1 MQLRAAAMR
10 GLVMLGLLVG
20 VGPGISGIDPAHA
33 QSAASPFTTGYR
45 YDAMGRV
52 TGVISPK
59 PDLAPDVHPATRNTY
74 DPAGRLVKVEMG
86 SLASWQETDTL
97 PVNWSGF
104 DIHQTAEIAYDG
116 MNRKTVEILWSG
128 GVRYQLTQYSYDAV
142 GRLECTAVRMN
153 PAAYTSLPASACT
166 LGAEGTQGPD
176 RITRNQYN
184 AAGELI
190 KVTKAL
196 GTAVEADEVTYTYTP
211 NGKQASVTDANG
223 NRAEYSYDGH
233 DRLKRWTFP
242 SQTTPGQVNAAD
254 YEEYGYDANGNRTSL
269 RKRDSRT
276 IAYTYDALNRV
287 TAKTYPNGG
296 ARAVYYSY
304 DLRGLQTAARFDGPS
319 GGDAVLSGWD
329 GFGRPTTS
337 TTAMGGTSRTL
348 TYSHDANGN
357 RIRVTHPDG
366 QFLNYHYDGSDR
378 LYWADR
384 NGTTPIFHPQ
394 YDTAGRV
401 SVLYRLNQSAFN
413 WTFGT
418 NYGYDGVSRM
428 ASYGHSFTSGG
439 NVTTSFGYNP
449 ASQVTSRTRDN
460 DQYAFTGHVNVDR
473 DYAVNGLNQYTSAG
487 PASFAY
493 DPNGN
498 LTSDG
503 TTGFGYDIENR
514 LVSTTT
520 GVTMTWDPLGRL
532 WQTYGP
538 STGVTQ
544 FLYDGDALVAE
555 YGAGGNMLKR
565 YVHGTAAGVDDPM
578 VEYDG
583 SSTDYQ
589 RYLFADH
596 QGSIIAIADRDGNR
610 TNINTYDEYGIPGA
624 GNTGRFQYTGQAWI
638 PELGMYHYKARIYSP
653 TLGRFLQTDPIGYD
667 DQINLYAY
675 VGNDPMNGV
684 DPDGLYECSGTKAE
698 CRTAAALVRGLNA
711 AANSN
716 RLSRA
721 EQAEA
726 KSVAETIGTEGDGN
740 GLTID
745 FDNLGK
751 DKVGNFI
758 LGQADSVNRT
768 LTLNTVALSHIDKT
782 IGMRQAFVEGVITLA
797 HEGRH
802 ILDIYPKS
810 IDDRINVETRGYQM
824 DSIIGAAFG
833 RNRWNDRQIQSGA
846 IRSCDITGRLHAC
859 RDTSR
864 RLYPNAYR

>member
-1 MQLRAAAMR
+1 MR
-10 GLVMLGLLVG
+10 GSAMLGLLVG
-20 VGPGISGIDPAHA
+20 LGSGISGIDPAYA

-74 DPAGRLVKVEMG
+74 DPAGRLVRVEKG
-86 SLASWQETDTL
+86 SLASWQETDKL

-104 DIHQTAEIAYDG
+104 DIHQTLEIAYDG
-116 MNRKTVEILWSG
+116 MSRKTVEILWSG

-196 GTAVEADEVTYTYTP
+196 GTPVEADEVTYTYTP

-304 DLRGLQTAARFDGPS
+304 DLRGLQTAARFDGPL

-348 TYSHDANGN
+348 TYHHDASGN
-357 RIRVTHPDG
+357 RIRMAYPDG

-401 SVLYRLNQSAFN
+401 SVLYRLNQSVFN

-418 NYGYDGVSRM
+418 NYGYDGISRL
-428 ASYGHSFTSGG
+428 ASYSHSFTSGG

-538 STGVTQ
+538 STGVNQ

-583 SSTDYQ
+583 SGTDYQ

-667 DQINLYAY
+667 DQVNLYAY
-675 VGNDPMNGV
+675 VGNDPLNNTDPTGERISVGSTV
-684 DPDGLYECSGTKAE
+684 DEREDGTTLTTVEITFTASLEVDGGDLGLFNSADQMASAMESEIEADFTKSYTDADGNQVNYVMKADINVGSASGTD
-698 CRTAAALVRGLNA
+698 RHQITWVAAGDARLGSALGRVDA
-711 AANSN
+711 
-716 RLSRA
+716 
-721 EQAEA
+721 
-726 KSVAETIGTEGDGN
+726 IGTG
-740 GLTID
+740 
-745 FDNLGK
+745 
-751 DKVGNFI
+751 
-758 LGQADSVNRT
+758 
-768 LTLNTVALSHIDKT
+768 
-782 IGMRQAFVEGVITLA
+782 RQMWVSDA
-797 HEGRH
+797 
-802 ILDIYPKS
+802 
-810 IDDRINVETRGYQM
+810 IN
-824 DSIIGAAFG
+824 S
-833 RNRWNDRQIQSGA
+833 
-846 IRSCDITGRLHAC
+846 TGRTIPHEFGHLAGLRHPNDPSNSLSLPSQNLMSQTAVSS
-859 RDTSR
+859 SR
-864 RLYPNAYR
+864 NVMRSQLRSIFRNPNYRRR